1 MCQRNVWSDR
11 AFSSCIYHDW
21 AAMRTARDSEQVTVS
36 SGSVL
41 VMIGGYAGSCD
52 VYQKVGM
59 LQYSDI
65 LLHPSLAMA
74 DSGEDCSYGKY

>member
-1 MCQRNVWSDR
+1 
-11 AFSSCIYHDW
+11 
-21 AAMRTARDSEQVTVS
+21 
-36 SGSVL
+36 
-41 VMIGGYAGSCD
+41 MIGGYAGSCD